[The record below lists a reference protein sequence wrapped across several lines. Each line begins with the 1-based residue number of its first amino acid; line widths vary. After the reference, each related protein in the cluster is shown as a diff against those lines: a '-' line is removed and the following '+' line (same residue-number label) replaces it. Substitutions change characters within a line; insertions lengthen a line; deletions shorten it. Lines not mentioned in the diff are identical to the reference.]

1 MSSAE
6 ALKQELR
13 HIFALAIPMV
23 VGQLSLL
30 GLQTTDVI
38 LVGHV
43 DKLSLGGMALGHT
56 LSMFIFLMTMGIVQG
71 MSPLISQAFGA
82 GDRATCG
89 RILRS
94 GLYLSLFL
102 GAVCTVVMQKSGW
115 MLEQLGQDPAL
126 SRIAQQYLA
135 FLSLGYPFTLM
146 FMALRYFTEG
156 LGIAQPGMRIALL
169 ALPVNAAL
177 GYVVLFEPFGLP
189 SLGVAGMGAVTACVS
204 LLLFV
209 GMAWYVLGGQRF
221 QAYGLEG
228 LWKGP
233 RWEDIRSILE
243 VGMPVGV
250 AMTMEVGAFS
260 AGALM
265 MGKLG
270 VVPMAAHQVVITM
283 ASLTFMVPMGIAMAG
298 SVRVG
303 QAVGSGDHAGMQRA
317 GWTTL
322 GAAMGVMM
330 LNGLLFL
337 TLPEQLVRLY
347 TPDLEVQAL
356 AVQILMVA
364 AAFQIGDGVQ
374 VAGISILRGLKD
386 TRIPMFISIVVYWGI
401 GVGSAWLFGFELAWG
416 PLGIWWG
423 LCLSL
428 WVAAFCHVTRFAV
441 RSRRL

>member
-1 MSSAE
+1 MSSAD

-13 HIFALAIPMV
+13 HIFVLAVPMV

-30 GLQTTDVI
+30 GLQTTDVV

-43 DKLSLGGMALGHT
+43 DKLSLGGIALGQT
-56 LSMFIFLMTMGIVQG
+56 ISMFIFLMTMGIVQG
-71 MSPLISQAFGA
+71 MSTLISQAFGA
-82 GDRATCG
+82 GDKETCG
-89 RILRS
+89 RVLIS
-94 GLYLSLFL
+94 GLYLSGVL
-102 GAVCTVVMQKSGW
+102 GLLCTLMMQKAGW
-115 MLEQLGQDPAL
+115 MLELLGQDPAL
-126 SRIAQQYLA
+126 SAIAQQYLV

-156 LGIAQPGMRIALL
+156 LGIAQPGMRIAMA

-177 GYVVLFEPFGLP
+177 GYLVLFEPFGLP
-189 SLGVAGMGAVTACVS
+189 SFGVAGMGAVTALVS
-204 LLLFV
+204 FLLFV
-209 GMAWYVLGGQRF
+209 GMAWYVLGGARF
-221 QAYGLEG
+221 EEYSLRRV
-228 LWKGP
+228 WRGP
-233 RWEDIRSILE
+233 RLGEIQNILA

-270 VVPMAAHQVVITM
+270 VVPMAAHQVVINL

-303 QAVGSGDHAGMQRA
+303 QAVGSGDHEGMQRA

-322 GAAMGVMM
+322 GASMGVMV
-330 LNGLLFL
+330 LNGLIFL
-337 TLPEQLVRLY
+337 TLPEHLVRLY
-347 TPDLEVQAL
+347 TPDVEVQAL

-386 TRIPMFISIVVYWGI
+386 TRIPMLISIAAYWGI
-401 GVGSAWLFGFELAWG
+401 GVGSAWLLGFKLEWG

-428 WVAAFCHVTRFAV
+428 WVAAFCHVVRFAY